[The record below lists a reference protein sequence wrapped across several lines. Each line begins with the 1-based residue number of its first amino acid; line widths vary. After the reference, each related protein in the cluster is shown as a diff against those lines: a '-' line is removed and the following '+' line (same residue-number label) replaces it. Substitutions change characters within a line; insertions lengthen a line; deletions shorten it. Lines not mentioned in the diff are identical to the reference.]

1 MKVKQQPEDFQVEE
15 LTSIVP
21 VPQGPFAFYRLE
33 KRGWSTPDA
42 LAAIRRR
49 WQIENRR
56 ISYGGLKDRH
66 AWTAQYLTILHGPRR
81 GLHHQ
86 NVTVDYLGQLHQ
98 PYTSRDIR
106 ANRFHLTLRALDSLE
121 SRQAWAAL
129 NDIQEEGVPNYF
141 DDQRFGSVS
150 AGGEFVARLLV
161 RGQFAEAL
169 FLALTASYEFDRG
182 SAKQEKHLLQ
192 THWGNWTTL
201 KTCLPRGHAR
211 SLMDYLRQHPG
222 DFRGAVARL
231 RPELRG
237 LYLSAY
243 QSYLWNRMLARWIR
257 EHTRPEQLLPVSFK
271 LGQWPMWQKLDEG
284 QRRVLADLCLPL
296 PSARL
301 KLAPHEPLGAL
312 VHSILAEE
320 GLELKQLQVKGL
332 RGLFFAKGERRAL
345 CRPAHLESA
354 LAADER
360 HHGLQKLQLAF
371 ELPRGS
377 YATLLVKRLQGASEW
392 REEQN
397 PFK

>member
-1 MKVKQQPEDFQVEE
+1 
-15 LTSIVP
+15 
-21 VPQGPFAFYRLE
+21 
-33 KRGWSTPDA
+33 
-42 LAAIRRR
+42 
-49 WQIENRR
+49 
-56 ISYGGLKDRH
+56 
-66 AWTAQYLTILHGPRR
+66 
-81 GLHHQ
+81 
-86 NVTVDYLGQLHQ
+86 
-98 PYTSRDIR
+98 
-106 ANRFHLTLRALDSLE
+106 
-121 SRQAWAAL
+121 
-129 NDIQEEGVPNYF
+129 
-141 DDQRFGSVS
+141 
-150 AGGEFVARLLV
+150 
-161 RGQFAEAL
+161 
-169 FLALTASYEFDRG
+169 
-182 SAKQEKHLLQ
+182 
-192 THWGNWTTL
+192 
-201 KTCLPRGHAR
+201 
-211 SLMDYLRQHPG
+211 
-222 DFRGAVARL
+222 
-231 RPELRG
+231 
-237 LYLSAY
+237 
-243 QSYLWNRMLARWIR
+243 
-257 EHTRPEQLLPVSFK
+257 
-271 LGQWPMWQKLDEG
+271 MWQKLDEG